1 MVRKP
6 SPEKREQYLHAA
18 LKLFVANG
26 VQNTSTAAIAK
37 EAGTATG
44 TLFLYF
50 PTKQD
55 LINELVMDIVRSQ
68 SKTINAVMTPAL
80 SARDSFLAIWE
91 GSIRWFLANME
102 AYQYIQQVRDSVM
115 ISEEVV
121 QESNKYFE
129 FYYTAIQKGLSEA
142 AIKPYP
148 VELIGEMLYR
158 AIVAIM
164 NLIKVQPEE
173 TKREEYI
180 RSGFEIFWNGI
191 KHEDRKSV
199 V

>member
-50 PTKQD
+50 PTTQD

-68 SKTINAVMTPAL
+68 SKTINAVLTPAL
-80 SARDSFLAIWE
+80 SARDSCLAIWE

-129 FYYTAIQKGLSEA
+129 FYYMAIQKGLSEA

-191 KHEDRKSV
+191 KHEV
-199 V
+199 

>member
-6 SPEKREQYLHAA
+6 SPEKRTQYLRAA

-37 EAGTATG
+37 GAGTAAG

-55 LINELVMDIVRSQ
+55 LINELVMDIVKAQ
-68 SKTINAVMTPAL
+68 SETIKAALTPAL
-80 SARDSFLAIWE
+80 SAQDSFLAIWE

-102 AYQYIQQVRDSVM
+102 AYQYIQQVRDSSM

-121 QESNKYFE
+121 QQSNTYFD
-129 FYYTAIQKGLSEA
+129 FYYTAIQKGLSET

-148 VELIGEMLYR
+148 IELIGEMLYR

-164 NLIKVQPEE
+164 NLIKAQPEE
-173 TKREEYI
+173 ARREKYI

-191 KHEDRKSV
+191 KHEV
-199 V
+199 